1 MPVRQMEFQR
11 NVKKVY
17 FKLMSVMTAYGL
29 VSSGVIIKVTNIK
42 SKNNNDVVM
51 QTQGSENLRDNL
63 INIFGVKI
71 MSSLKNSSGRVER

>member
-1 MPVRQMEFQR
+1 
-11 NVKKVY
+11 
-17 FKLMSVMTAYGL
+17 MSVMTAYGL